1 METQTLVV
9 DTVVVKNTV
18 RKIKRYKN
26 RKLYD
31 TVNSAYINLS
41 DLLVFIKNGEDIL
54 VINSDTNTDITAEIL
69 LRAFVDGAL
78 NQELQVS
85 LTAVKSLIVN
95 GL

>member
-1 METQTLVV
+1 METQTTT
-9 DTVVVKNTV
+9 DVVVTKNTV

-31 TVNSAYINLS
+31 TTSSSYINLS
-41 DLLVFIKNGEDIL
+41 DLLGFIKKGEEVL
-54 VINSDTNTDITAEIL
+54 VVNSDTNTDITAEIL
-69 LRAFVDGAL
+69 LRAFVDGTL

-85 LTAVKSLIVN
+85 LTAVRSLIVN